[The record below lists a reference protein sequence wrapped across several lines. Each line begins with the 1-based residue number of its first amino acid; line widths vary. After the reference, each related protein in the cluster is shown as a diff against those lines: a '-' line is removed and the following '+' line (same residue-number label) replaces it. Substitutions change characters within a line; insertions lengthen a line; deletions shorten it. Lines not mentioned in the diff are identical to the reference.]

1 MKFIL
6 LNPHLQEAPLLQK
19 LKSLGIVV
27 LSCSDLKEADLI
39 LKIHGRTIQLAIGHD
54 DDGIQLNKLIKD
66 SAQLKPIPVILTT
79 SKWTDEQCVQ
89 HQMSPLGANG
99 YLRLP
104 VEDAELFH
112 VIDEIIG
119 TELSHGKPV
128 RASNID
134 SVSIGEG
141 GASIGV
147 KIEDASHV
155 YTKSEAD
162 SVMKHASP
170 EEGGIDVDNLF
181 GGIDISVMEQSG
193 RGDGGGAAPGAGDLP
208 QEGVFQQA
216 DGSPAEDS
224 GALQIDAAPISFD
237 DPAQSENIPTASP
250 VGEFGDGDALD
261 LGGDLSLGDASSSE
275 ESLIDTPLSDDAG
288 GGISLGESTS
298 PAVQKPVS
306 HRASLDEELDDEA
319 MVQMPY
325 LRKQQSRAPMFA
337 QHPVDD
343 AMVPGG
349 AANAPDL
356 ETLKKYLGL
365 RELDVAALSQQLRQ
379 AKEQIKKLDSE
390 LKQEKSTNSELSYLA
405 QEQEHRIKNF
415 DKEKQIALESSSTE
429 NQELKFEMKKR
440 MDKIRLLEIQVRDA
454 FAESEKLK
462 DRVRNDI
469 RKIRSRE
476 KELENRL
483 EIMKKDSEALLAA
496 RENRI
501 IDLKRKLD
509 LLEFNMDILQNQ
521 YEKEKQLTAGLRGKL
536 DKAAQV
542 VRVAEGLL
550 DPSEQVD
557 MGDILTQ
564 DLDNNPEKDKTTAA

>member
-6 LNPHLQEAPLLQK
+6 LNPHLQEAPFLQK

-27 LSCSDLKEADLI
+27 LSCGDIKEADLI
-39 LKIHGRTIQLAIGHD
+39 LKIHGRTVQLAIGHD

-89 HQMSPLGANG
+89 HQMTPLGANG

-112 VIDEIIG
+112 VIDEILG

-128 RASNID
+128 STSNID

-147 KIEDASHV
+147 KIEDAAHV

-162 SVMKHASP
+162 SVIKHATP

-181 GGIDISVMEQSG
+181 GGIDLSVMEQSG
-193 RGDGGGAAPGAGDLP
+193 RNENGGSGGGNDLP
-208 QEGVFQQA
+208 DQGVFQKA
-216 DGSPAEDS
+216 DGTPAEDS
-224 GALQIDAAPISFD
+224 GALQIDAAPISLD
-237 DPAQSENIPTASP
+237 DSAPDGDIPTASP
-250 VGEFGDGDALD
+250 VGDADAID
-261 LGGDLSLGDASSSE
+261 LGGDLGGDLAIGEDLLADSPVAE
-275 ESLIDTPLSDDAG
+275 DLG

-298 PAVQKPVS
+298 PAIEQPVS
-306 HRASLDEELDDEA
+306 HRSSSPDDDLDDEA

-325 LRKQQSRAPMFA
+325 LRKKQSSAPMFA

-343 AMVPGG
+343 AMIPGG

-379 AKEQIKKLDSE
+379 AKEQIKKLDGE
-390 LKQEKSTNSELSYLA
+390 LKQEKSTNAELSYLA

-454 FAESEKLK
+454 FTESEKLK

-521 YEKEKQLTAGLRGKL
+521 YEKEKQLTANLREKL

-550 DPSEQVD
+550 EQSEQVD

-564 DLDNNPEKDKTTAA
+564 DLNNNPEGDKTTAA